1 MIKATFEGEYLRGWQ
16 VAGQGTRGD
25 DVFPDQVFADI
36 GKLKDEYG
44 NRRYKRVPNPDFGK
58 LVDTGLGEKQ
68 EDTRR
73 YIGFELA
80 PQDPGP
86 EVKETKRVEQVKAR
100 FDAELFDIVY
110 ANKDDPTALSAAW
123 CDRAKE
129 IDAETTIAEA
139 AK

>member
-44 NRRYKRVPNPDFGK
+44 NRRYKRVPNPDYGK
-58 LVDTGLGEKQ
+58 QVDTGLGELQ

-80 PQDPGP
+80 PQDPGSA
-86 EVKETKRVEQVKAR
+86 VKEANRVEKVMAQFVV
-100 FDAELFDIVY
+100 ELPGVVY
-110 ANKDDPTALSAAW
+110 ANKDLPTALAW
-123 CDRAKE
+123 AMCDRMKA

-139 AK
+139 SK